1 MTRVGTSICGSAT
14 QGPGHRTPQ
23 NVEGLSNGL
32 SLRYSQRV
40 RGAGSKAC
48 EVNVIQVGLNG
59 LAAPID
65 ELDAAAITMSGA
77 LRAALPAALF
87 VGFCLL
93 GLLVNYLA
101 FHVLAE
107 GFSIVI
113 ALSALMVASTSW
125 QFTKHHFLIYIAIGV
140 GWCAVIDVVH
150 TLAFK
155 DMGLLTVVG
164 ANAATQ
170 LWIAARY
177 LQAAMMLSAPL
188 FLRRKVSAGYVHAGF
203 GLLSVMLLASIAT
216 GVFPDAYVEG
226 QGLTPFKIY
235 SEYLIILTLALA
247 LFLLWRMGSQL
258 PQKVFLPIC
267 ASILAM
273 MLSEFAFTRYVSVY
287 AGANM
292 VGHVFKIIA
301 YWFIYVALVQRTVR
315 EPFAML
321 YLAQQSLR
329 DYVARLEQSV
339 LGTVDAVSVMMDMR
353 DPYTSGHERRVG
365 ELAAAIG
372 AEMGLDAN
380 VQRGLRVAG
389 AVHDV
394 GKIAVPAQ
402 ILGKP
407 GRISA
412 IEFEMVKTHPQEGY
426 EVLKGIDFPWPVAQI
441 ALQHHERLDG
451 SGYPQG
457 LKGED
462 ILLEA
467 RVMAV
472 ADVIEA
478 TASHRPYR
486 PGIGIDKALA
496 EVEQGRGRLYDAKA
510 VDACLRLFYERG
522 YVLPA

>member
-1 MTRVGTSICGSAT
+1 MT
-14 QGPGHRTPQ
+14 
-23 NVEGLSNGL
+23 
-32 SLRYSQRV
+32 
-40 RGAGSKAC
+40 
-48 EVNVIQVGLNG
+48 QVGLNG
-59 LAAPID
+59 PAAPTN
-65 ELDAAAITMSGA
+65 ELDASAITMSGV

-93 GLLVNYLA
+93 GLIVNYLT

-155 DMGLLTVVG
+155 GMALLPVEG

-177 LQAAMMLSAPL
+177 LQAALMLSAPL
-188 FLRRKVSAGYVHAGF
+188 FLRRKVRAGYVHVGF
-203 GLLSVMLLASIAT
+203 GLLTAMLLASIAT

-226 QGLTPFKIY
+226 RGLTAFKIY
-235 SEYLIILTLALA
+235 SEYLIILTLAL
-247 LFLLWRMGSQL
+247 FLLWRMRSQL

-267 ASILAM
+267 ASTVVM

-287 AGANM
+287 AEANM
-292 VGHVFKIIA
+292 LGHVFKIIA

-329 DYVARLEQSV
+329 DHVARLEQSV

-380 VQRGLRVAG
+380 VQHGLRVAG

-412 IEFEMVKTHPQEGY
+412 IELEMVKTHAREGY
-426 EVLKGIDFPWPVAQI
+426 EVLKGIDFPWPVAEV
-441 ALQHHERLDG
+441 ALQHHERMDG

-457 LKGED
+457 LKGEE

-496 EVEQGRGRLYDAKA
+496 EVEHGRGRLYDAKA

>member
-1 MTRVGTSICGSAT
+1 MAVLSIGM
-14 QGPGHRTPQ
+14 PI
-23 NVEGLSNGL
+23 
-32 SLRYSQRV
+32 RYSELA
-40 RGAGSKAC
+40 RGVDSKDC
-48 EVNVIQVGLNG
+48 EVNVNQSGLSSPV
-59 LAAPID
+59 APID
-65 ELDAAAITMSGA
+65 DMDATAITVSGVT
-77 LRAALPAALF
+77 RAVLPAALF
-87 VGFCLL
+87 VGGCLL
-93 GLLVNYLA
+93 GLLVNYLT

-125 QFTKHHFLIYIAIGV
+125 QFTKNHFLIYIAIGI
-140 GWCAVIDVVH
+140 GWSAVIDVLH

-155 DMGLLTVVG
+155 GMGLLPVNG
-164 ANAATQ
+164 ANMATQ

-177 LQAAMMLSAPL
+177 LQAAMMISAPL
-188 FLRRKVSAGYVHAGF
+188 FLLRRVRTAYVHIGF
-203 GLLSVMLLASIAT
+203 GLLAAILIASIGARA
-216 GVFPDAYVEG
+216 FPDAYIEG
-226 QGLTPFKIY
+226 QGLTAFKIY
-235 SEYLIILTLALA
+235 SEYLIILMLAATL
-247 LFLLWRMGSQL
+247 FVFWRMRSQMPL
-258 PQKVFLPIC
+258 KVFLPIC
-267 ASILAM
+267 AATVAM

-287 AGANM
+287 AEANM
-292 VGHVFKIIA
+292 IGHIFKIIA

-321 YLAQQSLR
+321 YIVQQSLR
-329 DYVARLEQSV
+329 DHVARLEKSV

-372 AEMGLDAN
+372 AEMGLDADL
-380 VQRGLRVAG
+380 QRGLRVAG
-389 AVHDV
+389 AVHDI
-394 GKIAVPAQ
+394 GKIAVPVQ

-412 IEFEMVKTHPQEGY
+412 IELEMVKTHAQEGY
-426 EVLKGIDFPWPVAQI
+426 EVLKGIDFPWPVAEV
-441 ALQHHERLDG
+441 ALQHHERMDG

-457 LKGED
+457 LKGEE

-486 PGIGIDKALA
+486 PGIGIDQALA
-496 EVEQGRGRLYDAKA
+496 ELAQGRGRLFDSNA
-510 VDACLRLFYERG
+510 VDACLRLFRERG
-522 YVLPA
+522 YVLPV